1 MGMPYPRG
9 SWVWVSMG
17 MGVGHTP
24 GTHDPQIPM
33 GIFPNTD
40 AVLFI
45 GPHTAFATHETPLL

>member
-1 MGMPYPRG
+1 MPYPRG

-17 MGVGHTP
+17 MGVGHAP
-24 GTHDPQIPM
+24 GTHDPQIPV